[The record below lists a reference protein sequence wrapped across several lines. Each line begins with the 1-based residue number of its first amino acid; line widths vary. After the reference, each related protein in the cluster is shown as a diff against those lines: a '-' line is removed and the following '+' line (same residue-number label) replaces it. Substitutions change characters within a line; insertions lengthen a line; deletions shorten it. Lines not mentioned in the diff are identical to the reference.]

1 MKSVSRGDLYWAIA
15 IALLTGAL
23 FLVTLRPDVGGTED
37 SPKFQFLGQVL
48 GTAHTPG
55 YPFYTIATYLFTRVP
70 VGTLAYRVNLFSA
83 VCGVASCVLIFLIAR
98 RVGVSRSMAA
108 VASLAAA
115 TGFPVWSN
123 AITAEVYTLSA
134 LMSAWTVYLLMAW
147 GQTGARWR
155 LFAACAVFAAGFGN
169 HLTIVGLLPAA
180 LIYGIARDRSVLQPR
195 VIASAAIIGALG
207 VAQYGFIALRTIQ
220 GAPYLE
226 ARATTLRG
234 IYDVIIARDVS
245 WARFYQAADK
255 VVGIEVPMLL
265 EGLRVHM
272 GTVTV
277 ILVVI
282 GIGIA
287 VWRRNYEALLV
298 AGGAAG
304 TLGMIANLWGDVVGF
319 ITPVVVLLWALAA
332 YGLQSLVLLAG
343 HSLSRRPVR
352 RSASV
357 GGSRGGG
364 GSRRHLGEGAL
375 NGVAAVALLLPIW
388 NLFAIH
394 PSIEPLR
401 RPGDGPALR
410 AIYGRLPPN
419 SAVVAHNY
427 FIARIFNY
435 LDFSDEYDP
444 DPSPALLF
452 NDAAQVKAAAAAGRQ
467 VYALEEAVPWLTAQ
481 GLQFEPTGLSRQS
494 FETWIDEQPD
504 ETLIVAAAAG
514 RLLPAEWLPPDLR
527 ATAARR
533 ANFAAL
539 KWTIGDPPQID
550 QRDDRVVMEAPAP
563 DGRAL
568 AIVADDDGARVQ
580 WGDDVVSAIDRGIIV
595 VAIRPNGR
603 LAGRWELAP
612 DEEPGIQLPPAAYLF
627 RGELPCGVLRT
638 GQRVDVSRI
647 LADGGWYATVD
658 GRQSKAAITIDHAGS
673 PPAWRHFMSNGRG
686 RADVDP
692 EGARLILDGVPGTRA
707 AFRFSMAPNQPA
719 VGATLLSSDHAARIC
734 QAPVPGL
741 TTTGEFDIGPAV
753 DGRFGP
759 GWHLAEEAG
768 TQRYRWSQRTS
779 TLQWSL
785 SEPSDLRFLLRL
797 RAAHTGGAT
806 VRAAIEGVELAS
818 CTLPPGA
825 WVDCRLDVTAARTR
839 IGRNELTLTSDTVAA
854 ADRRDDPRELAF
866 VMQASRVRVGR

>member
-1 MKSVSRGDLYWAIA
+1 MYWAIA

-55 YPFYTIATYLFTRVP
+55 YPFYTIVTYLFTRVP
-70 VGTLAYRVNLFSA
+70 LGTLAYRVNLFSA

-134 LMSAWTVYLLMAW
+134 LMSAWTIYLLMAW
-147 GQTGARWR
+147 AAASAKASTPKQTPASAGATAGKGHWR

-195 VIASAAIIGALG
+195 VIGIAAIIGALG

-272 GTVTV
+272 GTATV

-282 GIGIA
+282 AIGIA

-332 YGLQSLVLLAG
+332 YGLECLVELTA
-343 HSLSRRPVR
+343 
-352 RSASV
+352 SAFAKAAARQAAVNS
-357 GGSRGGG
+357 
-364 GSRRHLGEGAL
+364 
-375 NGVAAVALLLPIW
+375 VAAVVLALPIW
-388 NLFAIH
+388 NLFSIYPA
-394 PSIEPLR
+394 IEPLR

-410 AIYGRLPPN
+410 AMYGRLPPN

-452 NDAAQVKAAAAAGRQ
+452 NDAARVKAAAAEGRQ

-481 GLQFEPTGLSRQS
+481 GLQFQPTGLSRQS
-494 FETWIDEQPD
+494 FEGWIDEQPD
-504 ETLIVAAAAG
+504 GILIVAAAAG
-514 RLLPAEWLPPDLR
+514 RMLPVDWLPPDLR
-527 ATAARR
+527 ARAARR

-539 KWTIGDPPQID
+539 KWTIGDAPQID
-550 QRDDRVVMEAPAP
+550 QRDDHVAMETPAP

-568 AIVADDDGARVQ
+568 AIVADDDGARVR

-595 VAIRPNGR
+595 VAIRPTGR
-603 LAGRWELAP
+603 LAGRWEFAP
-612 DEEPGIQLPPAAYLF
+612 DEEPGIHLPPAAYVF
-627 RGELPCGVLRT
+627 RGERPCDVLRT

-658 GRQSKAAITIDHAGS
+658 GRQSKAALTIDGAGS
-673 PPAWRHFMSNGRG
+673 PPAWRHFLSNGRG
-686 RADVDP
+686 KADVDA
-692 EGARLILDGVPGTRA
+692 EGSRLILDGEPGTRA
-707 AFRFSMAPNQPA
+707 AFRFSVAPNQPA
-719 VGATLLSSDHAARIC
+719 VGATLVSSDHAVRIC

-741 TTTGEFDIGPAV
+741 PPSGEFDVGPSV

-768 TQRYRWSQRTS
+768 TQRFRWSQRAS
-779 TLQWSL
+779 TLHWRL

-797 RAAHTGGAT
+797 RAGHGGGAT
-806 VRAAIEGVELAS
+806 VSAAIEGVELAS
-818 CTLPPGA
+818 CTLPPGG

-839 IGRNELTLTSDTVAA
+839 IGLNELTLTSNTVAA
-854 ADRRDDPRELAF
+854 ADRRNDPRELAF
-866 VMQASRVRVGR
+866 VMQAGRVRVGR